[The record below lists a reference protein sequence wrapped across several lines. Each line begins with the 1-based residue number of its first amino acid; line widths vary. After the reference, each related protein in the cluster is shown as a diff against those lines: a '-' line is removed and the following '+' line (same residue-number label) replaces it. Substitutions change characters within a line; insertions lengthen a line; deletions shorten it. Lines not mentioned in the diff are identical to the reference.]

1 MSNPVYRAVV
11 SYSNENTGEVLVQIP
26 ALTGYDSTVSVSQIA
41 RTAYNGT
48 WVVPPIGSQIV
59 VTADDENLTNLF
71 WVQVNPSKPLSGA
84 EADINNLSTSL
95 SALAGR
101 VTDLES
107 YRDAS
112 MLGIFN

>member
-1 MSNPVYRAVV
+1 MYNNIYRAIVTL
-11 SYSNENTGEVLVQIP
+11 SDASTGDIFVRIP
-26 ALTGYDSTVSVSQIA
+26 ALSGSDSTIAISKIA
-41 RTAYNGT
+41 RTAYNCT